1 MNFDIK
7 DYRVLR
13 LCGLCRYI
21 PSDLWRYYSSEL
33 FSATSMFTLEDRG
46 YIKMQTNGMSY
57 KLTYKGREAL
67 AEMGFT
73 YSEDMRMDTKRATY
87 KRRLMLAHCN
97 VTMHLAGI
105 DVFCENTSELA
116 GKEAGFLNTLM
127 LRTDNNVKALAGTRF
142 AGILKTENIANVV
155 YYVENAEDW
164 IVPGYERETFTAEL
178 STMRGVK
185 DIQIL
190 LAGKDLEELWNVT
203 HPPKQSEKLPRGMT
217 LFDRALEEL
226 GYDYLLVPIGRNGVT
241 QLSVM
246 KLWGY
251 SHRLATSLGRVSELP
266 RELSFCD
273 SIIDGEP
280 FIFTIDMNVKRIER
294 ALRQLKRYDSSFIPN
309 ICCFPF
315 QKDVVGK
322 IVKRCGIREKKL
334 YTLEKEMVEAFFPET
349 AKVEDLTKPYMT
361 KEGRYVCADEK
372 KVKRTNSK
380 ASEA

>member
-1 MNFDIK
+1 
-7 DYRVLR
+7 
-13 LCGLCRYI
+13 
-21 PSDLWRYYSSEL
+21 
-33 FSATSMFTLEDRG
+33 MFTLEDRG

-67 AEMGFT
+67 AEMGFK
-73 YSEDMRMDTKRATY
+73 YAEDMRMDTKRATY

-190 LAGKDLEELWNVT
+190 LAGKDLEELWNVI

-246 KLWGY
+246 
-251 SHRLATSLGRVSELP
+251 
-266 RELSFCD
+266 
-273 SIIDGEP
+273 
-280 FIFTIDMNVKRIER
+280 
-294 ALRQLKRYDSSFIPN
+294 
-309 ICCFPF
+309 
-315 QKDVVGK
+315 
-322 IVKRCGIREKKL
+322 
-334 YTLEKEMVEAFFPET
+334 
-349 AKVEDLTKPYMT
+349 
-361 KEGRYVCADEK
+361 
-372 KVKRTNSK
+372 
-380 ASEA
+380 

>member
-1 MNFDIK
+1 MNFDLK
-7 DYRVLR
+7 DYRFLR

-21 PSDLWRYYSSEL
+21 PTDLWRYYNSEL

-57 KLTYKGREAL
+57 KLTYKGREVL
-67 AEMGFT
+67 EEMGFT
-73 YSEDMRMDTKRATY
+73 YAEDMRMDTKRAAY

-97 VTMHLAGI
+97 VTMH
-105 DVFCENTSELA
+105 
-116 GKEAGFLNTLM
+116 
-127 LRTDNNVKALAGTRF
+127 
-142 AGILKTENIANVV
+142 
-155 YYVENAEDW
+155 
-164 IVPGYERETFTAEL
+164 
-178 STMRGVK
+178 
-185 DIQIL
+185 

-226 GYDYLLVPIGRNGVT
+226 GYDYLLVPTGRNGVT

-246 KLWGY
+246 KLRGY
-251 SHRLATSLGRVSELP
+251 RHRLATALGRVSELP
-266 RELSFCD
+266 WELSFCD
-273 SIIDGEP
+273 NIIDGEP

-294 ALRQLKRYDSSFIPN
+294 ALRQLKRYDSSIIPN
-309 ICCFPF
+309 ICSFPF
-315 QKDVVGK
+315 QKDVVSK
-322 IVKRCGIREKKL
+322 IVKMCGFREKKI

-349 AKVEDLTKPYMT
+349 AKEEDLTKPYIT

-380 ASEA
+380 ASET

>member
-1 MNFDIK
+1 MNFDMK

-13 LCGLCRYI
+13 LCGLCRYL
-21 PSDLWRYYSSEL
+21 PTDLWRYYDSEL
-33 FSATSMFTLEDRG
+33 FSASSIFTLEERG

-57 KLTYKGREAL
+57 KLSYKGREAL

-73 YSEDMRMDTKRATY
+73 YAEDMRMDTKRTAY
-87 KRRLMLAHCN
+87 KRRLLLAHCN

-127 LRTDNNVKALAGTRF
+127 LRTDSNMKSLAGTRF

-155 YYVENAEDW
+155 YYIENAEDW
-164 IVPGYERETFTAEL
+164 IVPGYEREIFSAEL
-178 STMRGVK
+178 NTAKGIK

-203 HPPKQSEKLPRGMT
+203 HPSKQSEKLARGMT

-246 KLWGY
+246 KLRGY
-251 SHRLATSLGRVSELP
+251 RHRLATAFGRVSELP

-273 SIIDGEP
+273 SMIDGEP

-309 ICCFPF
+309 ICCFQF
-315 QKDVVGK
+315 QKNVITK
-322 IVKRCGIREKKL
+322 ILKMCGFKEKKT
-334 YTLEKEMVEAFFPET
+334 YTLEKEMIEAFFPET
-349 AKVEDLTKPYMT
+349 AKKEDLTKPFIT

-372 KVKRTNSK
+372 KVKRDYSQ
-380 ASEA
+380 ASET